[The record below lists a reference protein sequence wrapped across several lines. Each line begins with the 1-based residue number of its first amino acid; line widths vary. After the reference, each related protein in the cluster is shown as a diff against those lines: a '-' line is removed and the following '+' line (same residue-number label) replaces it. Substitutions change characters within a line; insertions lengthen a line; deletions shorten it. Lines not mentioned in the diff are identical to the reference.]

1 MSRSPYV
8 GPPTRALLGLRRG
21 GFLNS
26 TLCSTR
32 NLEDNTQLL
41 TETEQQ
47 RGVVEQQH
55 DGAEQ
60 QRSVEDVDQ
69 QRSVDAVD
77 IYNEML

>member
-1 MSRSPYV
+1 M
-8 GPPTRALLGLRRG
+8 
-21 GFLNS
+21 
-26 TLCSTR
+26 
-32 NLEDNTQLL
+32 L

-60 QRSVEDVDQ
+60 QRFVEDVDQ